1 VFNAGAVM
9 FHGVTDDP
17 LSRAAAVLGDPGT
30 ADRLRAQ
37 ALATYERLGAQW
49 WLRRLGAGPAS
60 SSRMVLRPI
69 DGGVWLVGPEP
80 TAVPVRALRGFGY
93 LRELVRHPGREI
105 SVLDLAGGG
114 TPVVDEPGL
123 GKALDKRA
131 LAAYRE
137 RLRQLDGEI
146 AAADWSDIG
155 RLDAARA
162 EREALIDELARAT
175 GLGGRARTAAGS
187 SRERA
192 RIATRKAVSAAVD
205 RIAAVDEP
213 LADHLRR
220 SIRTGLSCSYE
231 PGRGTGVE
239 WVLD

>member
-1 VFNAGAVM
+1 
-9 FHGVTDDP
+9 
-17 LSRAAAVLGDPGT
+17 
-30 ADRLRAQ
+30 
-37 ALATYERLGAQW
+37 
-49 WLRRLGAGPAS
+49 
-60 SSRMVLRPI
+60 
-69 DGGVWLVGPEP
+69 
-80 TAVPVRALRGFGY
+80 
-93 LRELVRHPGREI
+93 
-105 SVLDLAGGG
+105 VLDLAGGG
-114 TPVVDEPGL
+114 TPVVDQPGL
-123 GKALDKRA
+123 GEALDKRA
-131 LAAYRE
+131 LVAYRE
-137 RLRQLDGEI
+137 RLRQLDAEI
-146 AAADWSDIG
+146 AEAEDWSDTG

-205 RIAAVDEP
+205 RIAAVDET

-231 PGRGTGVE
+231 PGRDTDVE